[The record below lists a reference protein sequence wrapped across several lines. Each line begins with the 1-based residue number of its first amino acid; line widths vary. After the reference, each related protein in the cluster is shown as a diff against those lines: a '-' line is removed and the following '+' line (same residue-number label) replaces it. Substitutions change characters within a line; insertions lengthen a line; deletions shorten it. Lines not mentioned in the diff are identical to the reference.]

1 MIDDLDPEELKEEG
15 NIKWKNGE
23 IDDANSLWRTALKE
37 CIKYSMRGMPT
48 KKNRD
53 MQMALRLNLSLYHF
67 KKMEYGDCIN
77 QCNIVLDNIPE
88 LNDIMDYYADGKKD
102 GNNDTANLINDE
114 QGEAKYDIKKDT
126 LTKIF
131 LRRASSYLFLQDFD
145 KCRENIMLIKKI
157 DKENGEAIYLEKKLK
172 IEEVDYEKKQKE
184 LYRKMC
190 DTTRRESIK

>member
-67 KKMEYGDCIN
+67 KKMEYADCIN

-88 LNDIMDYYADGKKD
+88 LNDIMNYYADDKKD

-172 IEEVDYEKKQKE
+172 IEEIDYEKKQKE